1 MTSSAFQSLPRRVGV
16 AAIAIPLIIAASMA
30 GGHWFFALVAL
41 ISGLSLYEFYNL
53 AERRG
58 AFPLKSVG
66 IAAGFIVNLA
76 FTYERLQV
84 DVYSYF
90 SNMGIHLAMF
100 SQMQFLLFVL
110 LIFLMVVLLV
120 ELFRTKGSPTVNSGT
135 TVLGVLMISLFYGT
149 LISTRELFPYGFPVF
164 KFFETGFADDVQM
177 AMIERW
183 GGFTIVSL
191 LASIW
196 ICDTAAYFGG
206 VRFGK
211 HKLFERVSPN
221 KTWEGAVFGFVFA
234 VLTMLLAR
242 TLVLEY
248 LRLHDAIILG
258 LFVGVFGQM
267 GDLIESRFK
276 RDSGV
281 KDSSDLIPGHGGFYD
296 RFDSLV
302 FVSPFVYLYI
312 DFVVLS

>member
-1 MTSSAFQSLPRRVGV
+1 VTSSAFQSLPRRVGV
-16 AAIAIPLIIAASMA
+16 AAIAIPLIIAAAMA
-30 GGHWFFALVAL
+30 GGHWFFAFVAL

-58 AFPLKSVG
+58 AFPQKSVG
-66 IAAGFIVNLA
+66 IVAGFIVNLA

-90 SNMGIHLAMF
+90 SDMGIHLAMF

-110 LIFLMVVLLV
+110 LIFLMVVLMV
-120 ELFRTKGSPTVNSGT
+120 ELFRTKGSPTVNSAT

-164 KFFETGFADDVQM
+164 KFFETGFADDIQM

-183 GGFTIVSL
+183 GGYTIVSL

-221 KTWEGAVFGFVFA
+221 KTWEGAAFGFVSA

-242 TLVLEY
+242 ILVLEY